1 MPKLPVIDRRHKICV
16 ICEGNEDDSYFNR
29 LIELDLWNSIY
40 DFNTVN
46 AKGASNI
53 FARFQDAFQNDRY
66 EIILVFCDTDKAPYR
81 EYLQT
86 KRKINSFLNKQKAAE
101 KLVIFANPCTMQII
115 LSHFGDVELKNQGK
129 RTNAAV
135 IEKLTGVKNYDAH
148 EDQIRA
154 ICSQIFQRNYP
165 EMKSRVSKINFADNV
180 SCSTNFIVF
189 LQRFEEDDI
198 KWISDIKKYLKE

>member
-1 MPKLPVIDRRHKICV
+1 
-16 ICEGNEDDSYFNR
+16 
-29 LIELDLWNSIY
+29 
-40 DFNTVN
+40 
-46 AKGASNI
+46 
-53 FARFQDAFQNDRY
+53 
-66 EIILVFCDTDKAPYR
+66 
-81 EYLQT
+81 
-86 KRKINSFLNKQKAAE
+86 
-101 KLVIFANPCTMQII
+101 MQII

-129 RTNAAV
+129 RTNAVV